1 MTVTDGRAPDVNF
14 GGAILITPTA
24 RLGADQL
31 LEGSGFSSFEVGFGG
46 FNGVVAG
53 GFGTA
58 IVTSARGVASGLA
71 LGRLARAGSGDSLAG
86 AVVVIVLGVGEAESA
101 EDFVADSG
109 IRVEVGGTGEDCKGV
124 ADGLVPVKVDCASP
138 SSAAE

>member
-46 FNGVVAG
+46 CNGVVAG

-71 LGRLARAGSGDSLAG
+71 LGRLIG
-86 AVVVIVLGVGEAESA
+86 
-101 EDFVADSG
+101 
-109 IRVEVGGTGEDCKGV
+109 VEVGGTAEDCKGV

-138 SSAAE
+138 STAAE

>member
-46 FNGVVAG
+46 CNGVVAG

-58 IVTSARGVASGLA
+58 IVPSARGLA
-71 LGRLARAGSGDSLAG
+71 FGRLARAGSGDSLAG

-101 EDFVADSG
+101 DDFVADSG